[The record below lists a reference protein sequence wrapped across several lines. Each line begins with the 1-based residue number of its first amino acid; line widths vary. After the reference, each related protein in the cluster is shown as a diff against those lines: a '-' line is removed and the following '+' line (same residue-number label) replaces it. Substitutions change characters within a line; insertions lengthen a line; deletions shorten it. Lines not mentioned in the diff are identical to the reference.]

1 MCIRDSHSSGQW
13 DTSCAGKFTELA
25 VSLAIGTAQTKGYR
39 DVIATAS
46 HSSSRAAV
54 QQGGCEEKTVSQ
66 GKTRHTLRFD
76 GTRYRIPKG
85 LRSIDSETAG

>member
-1 MCIRDSHSSGQW
+1 
-13 DTSCAGKFTELA
+13 
-25 VSLAIGTAQTKGYR
+25 
-39 DVIATAS
+39 
-46 HSSSRAAV
+46 V